1 MACGRQVPLGAV
13 AGRAAF
19 FIPLTQET
27 TMRRVADVMTE
38 EVQVIEPQETLRKAA
53 QLMGQLDVGVL
64 PVCNGRRLLGMLTDR
79 DIVVRGVAAGLDPD
93 QGCASDAMTQK
104 LLYCTPDQST
114 EEVLQTMGEHQV
126 RRLPVIDASSKQLVG
141 IVSLGD
147 LALDEPHAVGPAVG
161 EISEK
166 NGSA

>member
-1 MACGRQVPLGAV
+1 MK
-13 AGRAAF
+13 
-19 FIPLTQET
+19 
-27 TMRRVADVMTE
+27 RVADVMTE

-53 QLMGQLDVGVL
+53 QLMKRLDVGAL

-93 QGCASDAMTQK
+93 QGCVSDAMTQE
-104 LLYCTPDQST
+104 LLYCTPDEAT
-114 EEVLQTMGEHQV
+114 EDVLQKMGDHQV

-141 IVSLGD
+141 IVALAD

-166 NGSA
+166 NVSA